1 MKNDIAKV
9 LHLRLF
15 RNNCYVHMIIILKKL
30 KKQVGDKFRKIFDD
44 RLQWTKQDFIGHL
57 ILLQR
62 NVTFVEVLFSI
73 KKT

>member
-1 MKNDIAKV
+1 
-9 LHLRLF
+9 
-15 RNNCYVHMIIILKKL
+15 MIIILKKL